1 MPRLLFD
8 SVTRIDCTTLARVKS
23 IMGWTDSDATR
34 DALVET
40 IIDAVS
46 ERIEAYI
53 GSPLTNAQRTEEY
66 DLRPRQAVIF
76 LRVVPVTSIYSVTV
90 AEDWVFNLSTP
101 IDSSLYRVNQYTGEL
116 WLRTELAEARTD
128 GLWQDHPLGCQIV
141 YTAGFATDTA
151 TLLSSYPAIGL
162 AADLW
167 VCEIFR
173 RKSEVMGTTKR
184 IGDSSSSR
192 TDELRMPKEVS
203 EALSQYRRIR
213 FGMA

>member
-1 MPRLLFD
+1 
-8 SVTRIDCTTLARVKS
+8 
-23 IMGWTDSDATR
+23 MGWTDSEATR

-46 ERIEAYI
+46 ERIESYI
-53 GSPLTNAQRTEEY
+53 GSPLASGQRTEEY

-76 LRVVPVTSIYSVTV
+76 LRAVPVASIYSITV
-90 AEDWVFNLSTP
+90 SEDWSFNLSTP
-101 IDSSLYRVNQYTGEL
+101 IDSALYRVNSATGEI
-116 WLRTELAEARTD
+116 WLRTELAEARVD
-128 GLWQDHPLGCQIV
+128 GLWPNHPLGCQIV

-151 TLLSSYPAIGL
+151 GLVSSYPAITL

-184 IGDSSSSR
+184 IGDSSFSR

-213 FGMA
+213 FGVA